1 MKEKKDR
8 KRHFVSG
15 ECIHIYQK
23 SVKGFIL
30 FYETEDILA
39 CYTMIGVYSRI
50 HQIKILEI
58 CFMVDHI
65 HILLIAENP
74 EAMAGFMRDFSSAYV
89 LSLNASTGR
98 SGQLL
103 HKSYGNAPKRGDKK
117 TRSTIIYIGNNPV
130 EKKLCTRAEGYRWN
144 FLPYILTPFP
154 YSGKRTLRDM
164 ENSIRKLCK
173 EVQDCRNR
181 NEYLTHDRLHRM
193 FSGLS
198 DHDKEFL
205 TDFIVMRYWCMDES
219 AMISYFKD
227 LKSMI
232 EAMASTTGSE
242 HDICET
248 FIPEPDT
255 SYHEMTAIIQKVLP
269 GTPVRKII
277 SFSIERKMK
286 VASFLRQTTSA
297 SFSQICRFLHIDR
310 KRSTT

>member
-8 KRHFVSG
+8 KRHFD
-15 ECIHIYQK
+15 
-23 SVKGFIL
+23 
-30 FYETEDILA
+30 ETEDILA
-39 CYTMIGVYSRI
+39 CYTMISVYSRI

-181 NEYLTHDRLHRM
+181 NEYLTHD
-193 FSGLS
+193 
-198 DHDKEFL
+198 KEFL

-277 SFSIERKMK
+277 SFSMERKMK

>member
-8 KRHFVSG
+8 KRHFD
-15 ECIHIYQK
+15 
-23 SVKGFIL
+23 
-30 FYETEDILA
+30 ETEDILA
-39 CYTMIGVYSRI
+39 CYTMISVYSRI

-181 NEYLTHDRLHRM
+181 NEYLTHD
-193 FSGLS
+193 
-198 DHDKEFL
+198 KEFL

-277 SFSIERKMK
+277 SFSMERKMK
-286 VASFLRQTTSA
+286 VTSFLRQTTSA

>member
-8 KRHFVSG
+8 KRHFD
-15 ECIHIYQK
+15 
-23 SVKGFIL
+23 
-30 FYETEDILA
+30 ETEDILA
-39 CYTMIGVYSRI
+39 CYTMISVYSRI

-181 NEYLTHDRLHRM
+181 NEYLTHD
-193 FSGLS
+193 
-198 DHDKEFL
+198 KEFL

-219 AMISYFKD
+219 AMISYFMD